1 MSWHSGRQNGGVTR
15 WHPVALISCA
25 NCNQIVTIGISR
37 ESRRRPRR
45 RIESPRRPRMFT
57 RCRLDAT
64 AHGSHPAT
72 ASPTAFPSLP
82 ARSAVSPQGKGSRL
96 RPRRPTGADAG
107 KGSPMSE
114 RATAHARPRPQG
126 GTVPAHGLDGSRSPR
141 RGHRPGHGLDGSPEG
156 DRATLPGF
164 GSPRRPR
171 AACSTFWISRDGNTS
186 PPRLDVLPLVS
197 TALPPP
203 PSRLDAL
210 PLDAPRITRPAPG
223 RAAPGSAA
231 AGLDALPLDD
241 SPLDASRRPQGLDGY
256 GPATAPPS
264 TATATALRL
273 RPRRP
278 RPRLR
283 APRAPATPST
293 APRARRLRGDPTG
306 GEGRPL
312 VRHRPRRR
320 RRARFGRLRAP
331 QSGLK
336 ESQPW
341 RGGPSAASRRAKRRR

>member
-1 MSWHSGRQNGGVTR
+1 MHFSRGGEMADAADSKSAGGNTVRVRSPLPAPASNPRKSQVFGGFLLSWHSGRQNGGVTR

-107 KGSPMSE
+107 KGFGCPMSE

-126 GTVPAHGLDGSRSPR
+126 GTVPAPAPGPRSPR

-164 GSPRRPR
+164 GSH
-171 AACSTFWISRDGNTS
+171 
-186 PPRLDVLPLVS
+186 
-197 TALPPP
+197 
-203 PSRLDAL
+203 
-210 PLDAPRITRPAPG
+210 
-223 RAAPGSAA
+223 
-231 AGLDALPLDD
+231 
-241 SPLDASRRPQGLDGY
+241 
-256 GPATAPPS
+256 
-264 TATATALRL
+264 
-273 RPRRP
+273 RRP
-278 RPRLR
+278 RP
-283 APRAPATPST
+283 AC
-293 APRARRLRGDPTG
+293 
-306 GEGRPL
+306 
-312 VRHRPRRR
+312 
-320 RRARFGRLRAP
+320 
-331 QSGLK
+331 
-336 ESQPW
+336 SQF
-341 RGGPSAASRRAKRRR
+341 

>member
-1 MSWHSGRQNGGVTR
+1 MLSWHSGRQNGGVTR

-57 RCRLDAT
+57 RSRLDAT

-107 KGSPMSE
+107 KGFGCPMSE

-126 GTVPAHGLDGSRSPR
+126 GSTVAAPAPGPRSPR

-171 AACSTFWISRDGNTS
+171 AACSPFWISRDGNTS

-197 TALPPP
+197 TALPAP

-231 AGLDALPLDD
+231 AGLDALPLDAL
-241 SPLDASRRPQGLDGY
+241 PLDASRRPQGLDGY
-256 GPATAPPS
+256 GAATAPPS

-283 APRAPATPST
+283 APRAPAT
-293 APRARRLRGDPTG
+293 ARRLR
-306 GEGRPL
+306 RP
-312 VRHRPRRR
+312 RPRRLPGR
-320 RRARFGRLRAP
+320 EGFGEIPPAAKGVPWFGTVRDDDDARGSDG
-331 QSGLK
+331 SGHRK
-336 ESQPW
+336 
-341 RGGPSAASRRAKRRR
+341 AD